1 MSVEEWS
8 DEPVLLVHGYMDT
21 TYTPWW
27 GMLKK
32 YLRRMGCSDSHI
44 YAINDGSVPGTG
56 VGSPRKYARR
66 IGSKVDEI
74 HERHGE
80 EVNIIAHSMG
90 GLKSR
95 WFVEELGGAGHVDD
109 LVTLST
115 PHQGTKT
122 AWLGMFSKGGR
133 EMRPSS
139 SFIDQLNDGGLA
151 SDVGYTAVKST
162 LDFAVRPHTGAELP
176 GTRRHPDARNL
187 KAGAYSH
194 IEMVARRSVFN
205 TYRRFL

>member
-1 MSVEEWS
+1 MSVEPWS
-8 DEPVLLVHGYMDT
+8 DEPTLLVHGYMDT

-27 GMLKK
+27 GMLRK
-32 YLRRMGCSDSHI
+32 YLRRMGCSSSHI
-44 YAINDGSVPGTG
+44 YSINDGSIPGTG
-56 VGSPRKYARR
+56 IGSPRKYAGK
-66 IGSKVDEI
+66 IGEKVEEI
-74 HERHGE
+74 HDRHGE

-95 WFVEELGGAGHVDD
+95 WFVEHMDGASHVDD

-115 PHQGTKT
+115 PHQGTKM
-122 AWLGMFSKGGR
+122 ALLGLFSKGGR
-133 EMRPSS
+133 EMRPGSD
-139 SFIDQLNDGGLA
+139 FIQQLNDGGLA

-162 LDFAVRPHTGAELP
+162 LDPAVRPHTGAELP
-176 GTRRHPDARNL
+176 GTGDHRDARNL